1 MNTQSNINFDHEVEA
16 EAAPPADMGK
26 RRKIATDQLPD
37 GSGNDGPKH
46 PDADDEGRFDAG

>member
-1 MNTQSNINFDHEVEA
+1 MNIQSNINSHHEVEA
-16 EAAPPADMGK
+16 EAALSPDMGK

>member
-1 MNTQSNINFDHEVEA
+1 MNTQSNINLGHEVES
-16 EAAPPADMGK
+16 EAAPSADVGK

-46 PDADDEGRFDAG
+46 PDAHDEGRFDAG

>member
-1 MNTQSNINFDHEVEA
+1 MNIQSNINSRHEEEVEA
-16 EAAPPADMGK
+16 ALSPDMGK